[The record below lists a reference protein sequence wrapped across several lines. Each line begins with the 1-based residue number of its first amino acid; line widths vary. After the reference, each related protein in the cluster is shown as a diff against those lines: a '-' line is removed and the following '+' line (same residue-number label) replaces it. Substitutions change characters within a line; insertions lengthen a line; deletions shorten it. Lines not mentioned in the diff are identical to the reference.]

1 MIPQIWRYSPPVA
14 YPIHTRATPE
24 INGPRTE
31 SILHPGEVF
40 RVAEGREGVD
50 GVLYLKLA
58 DGRGWVFESKPGL
71 GTMCVEH
78 KFGPAP
84 APAPTAPTT
93 TTITVTYVCSGD
105 NSASG
110 QSGRTDEEQRW
121 CRMHAAPSPPV
132 PQRGQPVAQP
142 SPTDFDCQVDA
153 DKWQRAW
160 SPQKAAWCCKQTQ
173 VGCAQ
178 ETSKNGDPDYDC
190 TIWFDGYE
198 KTWPPKQRE
207 WCCRNKHE
215 GCPKTRP
222 LRPRVGFDCHKGWR
236 QLWAPRKKRYCCDF
250 HHVGCTAG
258 FSEEFADAQA
268 RVERWP
274 SETRGSPGAS
284 RTVSSDG
291 APALPV
297 LYSHRSIAAVA
308 VAMGLLVSAS
318 GFLAARWRRRSTA
331 RQAVAPFLA
340 DSPPNSAR
348 EAVLR
353 RSGRGD
359 ERMGFLLDVGS
370 RSPM

>member
-1 MIPQIWRYSPPVA
+1 MIPQIWRYQPPVA

-40 RVAEGREGVD
+40 RVSEGREGVD

-84 APAPTAPTT
+84 APPPTDLTEHESSEQVPAPTT
-93 TTITVTYVCSGD
+93 TTITVTYVCSEGS
-105 NSASG
+105 SALG
-110 QSGRTDEEQRW
+110 QNGRTAEEQRW
-121 CRMHAAPSPPV
+121 CRMHAAPSPPA
-132 PQRGQPVAQP
+132 PQPREKAVAQP
-142 SPTDFDCQVDA
+142 SPTDFDFDCEVDA
-153 DKWQRAW
+153 DKWRRAW
-160 SPQKAAWCCKQTQ
+160 SRKKAEWCCKKTQ

-178 ETSKNGDPDYDC
+178 DLSKGNPDYDC

-222 LRPRVGFDCHKGWR
+222 LRPRVGYDCHKGWR
-236 QLWAPRKKRYCCDF
+236 QLWAPRKREYCCDF

-258 FSEEFADAQA
+258 FSEEFAEGKGA
-268 RVERWP
+268 VERWP
-274 SETRGSPGAS
+274 GDVKSAA
-284 RTVSSDG
+284 V
-291 APALPV
+291 PALPA
-297 LYSHRSIAAVA
+297 LSSHRIMVAVA

-318 GFLAARWRRRSTA
+318 ALLAVRWRRRSTA
-331 RQAVAPFLA
+331 RQAV
-340 DSPPNSAR
+340 
-348 EAVLR
+348 LR

-359 ERMGFLLDVGS
+359 ERIGFLLDMCS